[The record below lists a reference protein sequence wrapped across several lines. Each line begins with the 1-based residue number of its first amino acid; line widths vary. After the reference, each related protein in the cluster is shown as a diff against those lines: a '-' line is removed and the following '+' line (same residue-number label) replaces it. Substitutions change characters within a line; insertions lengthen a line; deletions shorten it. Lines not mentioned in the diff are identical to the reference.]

1 MIPKN
6 LIRSKQAFTNR
17 CLRRIYVIYWPNTIT
32 NNALWNMSNQQPL
45 EEEIKRKK
53 YRWLGHTMRKASTD
67 VTKQLIEYNPQGSRR
82 IGRPKS
88 TWRRQVES
96 ELKESRITWSEM
108 KNLAMDRWKTFVT
121 ALCSSRN

>member
-1 MIPKN
+1 M
-6 LIRSKQAFTNR
+6 RSMQAFTNR
-17 CLRRIYVIYWPNTIT
+17 CLRRIYGIYWPNTIT

-45 EEEIKRKK
+45 EDEIKGKK

-82 IGRPKS
+82 IGRPKN

-108 KNLAMDRWKTFVT
+108 KNLAMDRDRWKTFVT